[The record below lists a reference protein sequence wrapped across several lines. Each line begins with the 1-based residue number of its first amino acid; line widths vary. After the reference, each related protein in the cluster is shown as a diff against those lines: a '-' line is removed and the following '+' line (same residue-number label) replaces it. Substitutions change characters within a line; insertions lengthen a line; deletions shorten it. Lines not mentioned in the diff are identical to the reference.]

1 MIIGYGGGPSSLVT
15 GPLLSDTIASVAVDA
30 GTAEFIF
37 CTPGLQRCCN
47 PPIWTLRRRGSLEVC
62 GRTGVGER
70 WPPHIGAHVV
80 QNHIR
85 QPDEPFRPVESC
97 SRGGECGECG
107 RRAPALERPPST
119 RGRSCSLLAP
129 RGGAHRSRW
138 WSAWETTG
146 AAVRG
151 QASKFAPPSNMGRGL
166 THECTHVS
174 TPILATAIISRDVRV
189 AQGGTWPAYCTVGM
203 ILPDLT
209 PPACL
214 LFLMKPS
221 ESLLAFPPTVS
232 SIAFRYGFTVH

>member
-1 MIIGYGGGPSSLVT
+1 MVLRGGGHVV
-15 GPLLSDTIASVAVDA
+15 LLEDVPFAV
-30 GTAEFIF
+30 E
-37 CTPGLQRCCN
+37 Q
-47 PPIWTLRRRGSLEVC
+47 
-62 GRTGVGER
+62 VGER
-70 WPPHIGAHVV
+70 RPPHIGAHVV

-166 THECTHVS
+166 THTCHHVS
-174 TPILATAIISRDVRV
+174 TPILAAAIISRDVRV
-189 AQGGTWPAYCTVGM
+189 ANQA
-203 ILPDLT
+203 PDLI
-209 PPACL
+209 PHPAWR
-214 LFLMKPS
+214 PR
-221 ESLLAFPPTVS
+221 EWRAGT
-232 SIAFRYGFTVH
+232 IAA